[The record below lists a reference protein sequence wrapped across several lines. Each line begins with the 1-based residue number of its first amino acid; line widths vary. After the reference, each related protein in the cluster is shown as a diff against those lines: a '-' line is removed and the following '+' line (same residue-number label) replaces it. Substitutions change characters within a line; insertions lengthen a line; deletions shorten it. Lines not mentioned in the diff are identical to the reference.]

1 MNIDLSIQIKRNAES
16 QNYQLNMLVINPSN
30 TGAMETNICQTLA
43 EVCEKIAQFEAK
55 HLSVFENTID
65 YTKTDWRELARQN
78 QAKKNKMQREP
89 QNEHLR
95 NYPKPTRHI

>member
-1 MNIDLSIQIKRNAES
+1 MNIDLSVQIKRNAES

-55 HLSVFENTID
+55 HLLFVALSPSRFTHNP
-65 YTKTDWRELARQN
+65 A
-78 QAKKNKMQREP
+78 AQRF
-89 QNEHLR
+89 LYCGR
-95 NYPKPTRHI
+95 GRHPACRGVRC